1 MFINTELNFL
11 VTAATSVTS
20 LKNVL
25 KNGPRAVLVT
35 LNLYFQ
41 LLSIKTT
48 TARLIHAMTAKL
60 ADFTT
65 SESLVGHSVLPDSR
79 CVEEGKGCVEVS
91 NVAVVEVR
99 VRGRVEDS
107 NAAAQS
113 ASFAYMPTQEA

>member
-1 MFINTELNFL
+1 MLVYWIKENPNIIVINRNNITIQSVGSFSNVKSILS
-11 VTAATSVTS
+11 TSQH
-20 LKNVL
+20 K
-25 KNGPRAVLVT
+25 K
-35 LNLYFQ
+35 Q
-41 LLSIKTT
+41 T

-60 ADFTT
+60 VDFTT

-79 CVEEGKGCVEVS
+79 CVEVGKGCVEVS